1 MGISENQADVFAAF
15 ARGNLG
21 KAVHL
26 AESEEFQ
33 AVYQTMLALLKHL
46 RSMDIAELM
55 ETIRKLKDDNLNLD
69 ECLDFMQLCYRDIL
83 MFKVTKDMNLLIFK
97 EEYSAINDMSKN
109 SSYQGLEAVL
119 ESIEKARARLRAN
132 VNMELVMELMLLVM
146 KEN

>member
-1 MGISENQADVFAAF
+1 MYAAF
-15 ARGNLG
+15 ARGYLG

-69 ECLDFMQLCYRDIL
+69 ECLDFMQLWYRDVL

>member
-1 MGISENQADVFAAF
+1 MP
-15 ARGNLG
+15 
-21 KAVHL
+21 AVHL

-55 ETIRKLKDDNLNLD
+55 ETVRKLKEEGLNLE
-69 ECLDFMQLCYRDIL
+69 ECLDFMQLWYRDVL

-97 EEYSAINDMSKN
+97 EEYFSINDMSKN
-109 SSYQGLEAVL
+109 SSYQGLETIL
-119 ESIEKARARLRAN
+119 ESIEKARTRLRAN
-132 VNMELVMELMLLVM
+132 VNMELAMELMLLAM

>member
-1 MGISENQADVFAAF
+1 MYAAF

-69 ECLDFMQLCYRDIL
+69 ECLDFMQLWYRDVL